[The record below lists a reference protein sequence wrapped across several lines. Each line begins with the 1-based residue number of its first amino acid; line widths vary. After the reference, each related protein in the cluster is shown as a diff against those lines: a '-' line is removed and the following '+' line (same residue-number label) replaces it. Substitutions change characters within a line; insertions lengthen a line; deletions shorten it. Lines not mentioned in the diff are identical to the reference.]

1 MKYFIFLFLSIS
13 MFSQKREITYNL
25 HFNNSEKSSSI
36 TIKEEKKML
45 LLEYKLIDSISSAL
59 NKDKKYNR
67 ILRKIEKL
75 SFKPENLKRIENYV
89 YQLNIIKEK
98 YFFYK
103 SDRILVPISGNEIF
117 YNDFN
122 NLFNTHVAILKNK
135 KKTRI
140 VLDSNRN
147 IETILKFN
155 NDIKIIFMTSPDE
168 KSHPILISFLKNTL
182 NLYREQKQNNFLK
195 KEYIYNY

>member
-75 SFKPENLKRIENYV
+75 SFKPEKLKRIENYV

-98 YFFYK
+98 YIFYK
-103 SDRILVPISGNEIF
+103 SDRILVPISENEIF

-122 NLFNTHVAILKNK
+122 NLFNTHVDILKNK

>member
-1 MKYFIFLFLSIS
+1 

-103 SDRILVPISGNEIF
+103 SDRILVPISENEIF

-122 NLFNTHVAILKNK
+122 NLFNTHVDILKNK

>member
-1 MKYFIFLFLSIS
+1 MKYFLLLFISIS
-13 MFSQKREITYNL
+13 TFAQKREIIFNL
-25 HFNNSEKSSSI
+25 HFNNTEKSSSI
-36 TIKEEKKML
+36 HIKEENKML
-45 LLEYKLIDSISSAL
+45 FLEYKLIDSISSAL

-75 SFKPENLKRIENYV
+75 SFKEENLKLIENHL

-98 YFFYK
+98 YIFYK
-103 SDRILVPISGNEIF
+103 SDSILVPISENEIF

-122 NLFNTHVAILKNK
+122 NLFNTHVDILKNK

-140 VLDSNRN
+140 VLDSQRS
-147 IETILKFN
+147 IQTILKSN
-155 NDIKIIFMTSPDE
+155 DDIKIIPMMSPDE

-182 NLYREQKQNNFLK
+182 DLYREQKQNDFLK

>member
-1 MKYFIFLFLSIS
+1 MKYFLFFFISIS

-25 HFNNSEKSSSI
+25 HFNNSEKSSLI
-36 TIKEEKKML
+36 TIKEENKML
-45 LLEYKLIDSISSAL
+45 FLQYKLIDSISSDL

-75 SFKPENLKRIENYV
+75 SFKAENLKLIENHL
-89 YQLNIIKEK
+89 YQLNVIKEK
-98 YFFYK
+98 YIFYK
-103 SDRILVPISGNEIF
+103 SDSILVPISENEIF

-122 NLFNTHVAILKNK
+122 NLFNTHVDILKNK

-140 VLDSNRN
+140 VLDSQRS
-147 IETILKFN
+147 IQTILKSN
-155 NDIKIIFMTSPDE
+155 DDIKIIPMMSPDE
-168 KSHPILISFLKNTL
+168 KSHPLLISFLKNSL
-182 NLYREQKQNNFLK
+182 NLYREQKQNNFLS

>member
-1 MKYFIFLFLSIS
+1 MKYFLFLFISIS
-13 MFSQKREITYNL
+13 MFAQKREIIFNL
-25 HFNNSEKSSSI
+25 DFNNTEKSSSI
-36 TIKEEKKML
+36 HIKEENKML
-45 LLEYKLIDSISSAL
+45 FLEYKLIDSISSAL

-75 SFKPENLKRIENYV
+75 SFKEENLKLIENHL

-98 YFFYK
+98 YIFYK
-103 SDRILVPISGNEIF
+103 SDSILVPISENEIF

-122 NLFNTHVAILKNK
+122 NLFNTHVDILKNK

-140 VLDSNRN
+140 VLDSNRS
-147 IETILKFN
+147 IQTILKSN
-155 NDIKIIFMTSPDE
+155 NDIKIIPMMSPDE

-182 NLYREQKQNNFLK
+182 DLYREQKQNNFLS

>member
-103 SDRILVPISGNEIF
+103 SDRILVPISENEIF

-122 NLFNTHVAILKNK
+122 NLFNTHVDILKNK

>member
-1 MKYFIFLFLSIS
+1 

-103 SDRILVPISGNEIF
+103 YF
-117 YNDFN
+117 
-122 NLFNTHVAILKNK
+122 
-135 KKTRI
+135 
-140 VLDSNRN
+140 
-147 IETILKFN
+147 
-155 NDIKIIFMTSPDE
+155 
-168 KSHPILISFLKNTL
+168 
-182 NLYREQKQNNFLK
+182 
-195 KEYIYNY
+195 

>member
-122 NLFNTHVAILKNK
+122 NLFNTHVDILKNK

>member
-75 SFKPENLKRIENYV
+75 SFKPENSKLIENHV
-89 YQLNIIKEK
+89 YQLNIITEK
-98 YFFYK
+98 YIFHK
-103 SDRILVPISGNEIF
+103 TDTLLISLSENEIY
-117 YNDFN
+117 YNDFI
-122 NLFNTHVAILKNK
+122 NLFNTHVDILKNK

-140 VLDSNRN
+140 VLDSNRS
-147 IETILKFN
+147 IQTILKFN
-155 NDIKIIFMTSPDE
+155 NDINIISMISPTE
-168 KSHPILISFLKNTL
+168 KSHPILISFLKNTFD
-182 NLYREQKQNNFLK
+182 LYREQKQNDFLK
-195 KEYIYNY
+195 EEYIYNY

>member
-1 MKYFIFLFLSIS
+1 MKYFLFFFISIS
-13 MFSQKREITYNL
+13 TFAQKREIIFNL
-25 HFNNSEKSSSI
+25 HFNNTEKSSSI
-36 TIKEEKKML
+36 RIKEENKML
-45 LLEYKLIDSISSAL
+45 FLEYKLIDSISSAL

-75 SFKPENLKRIENYV
+75 SFKEENLKLIENHL

-98 YFFYK
+98 YIFYK
-103 SDRILVPISGNEIF
+103 SDSILVPISENEIF

-122 NLFNTHVAILKNK
+122 NLFNTHVDILKNK

-140 VLDSNRN
+140 VLDSQRS
-147 IETILKFN
+147 IQAILKSN
-155 NDIKIIFMTSPDE
+155 DDIKIIPMMSPDE
-168 KSHPILISFLKNTL
+168 KSHPLLISFLKNSL
-182 NLYREQKQNNFLK
+182 NLYREQKQNNFLS